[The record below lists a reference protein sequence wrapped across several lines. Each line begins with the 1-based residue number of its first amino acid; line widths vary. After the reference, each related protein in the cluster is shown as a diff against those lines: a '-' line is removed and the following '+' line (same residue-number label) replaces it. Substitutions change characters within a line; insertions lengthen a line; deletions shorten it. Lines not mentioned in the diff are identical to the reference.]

1 MPGSNKPSKLRLSI
15 TLILAGCWAVGFLT
29 VFFQQEM
36 PNTSVARL
44 EIWKLIR
51 DSWLSILNPFDY
63 SAGPNLKAGWQYFGE
78 RIQFFV
84 TAITLLTASWGLGN
98 IGCRRLLS
106 DLQIR
111 KSEQLVIV
119 LGTGISI
126 QTLWIFACGL
136 IGQLT
141 PLMLLAPGALGGLIA
156 LLLMLQKQS
165 DNGAPIS
172 IDGVTEEETS
182 KHWKWF
188 FILIT
193 FPFVLHI
200 VLGGMTP
207 PWDFDV
213 REYHLQG
220 PKEWF
225 QAGHIKTLEHNV
237 YTSFPFLSEMLS
249 LAAMVLCDDWWQGA
263 IAGKLT
269 LAAFQLLSAL
279 AVFSISR
286 RWLGNI
292 SAWIATAAFLST
304 PWISRISN
312 IAYAEGAI
320 TFYLIASVMV
330 ALLASGCEEPRSK
343 TKLIA
348 IAGFLAGSAMA
359 SKYPGVVS
367 VVLPVGLYLLAT
379 IIQPA
384 RKTKPALDK
393 PEHEQKTRRQTV
405 TSTILL
411 NAAVFIVA
419 VVVAVGPWLV
429 KNAVATGNPVYPL
442 AYSVFGSS
450 DWSPQMDA
458 KWKKG
463 HSPPERELIR
473 IPNHLAD
480 VAIRND
486 WQSGF
491 LFAFAVPALLLARK
505 KRTVFWLSL
514 HACWLLATWWVFT
527 HRIDRFWIPLIPVAA
542 VLAGSAWQL
551 SRSIAWRGLMIGA
564 LSVCMLF
571 NYGLCRYSTVIGFH
585 GGLIELATARKL
597 PIREDIRYLN
607 TILKPNARVLLVG
620 EAEAFDMQFDV
631 VYNTVFDESV
641 FQEWTSAEPGYVTPA
656 AEQNM
661 RSADEIRELLKQN
674 GITHIYVNWSEVLR
688 YRLTYGYT
696 DYVYPQRFSQLQE
709 IGVLDPPTDLSA
721 GLLSKLSDQQQREL
735 RSWQGCKTLFTDT
748 DSWTNIQL
756 FRVTGQ

>member
-1 MPGSNKPSKLRLSI
+1 MPGSNQSSKLRSSI
-15 TLILAGCWAVGFLT
+15 TLILAGCWAVGFLG

-36 PNTSVARL
+36 PNTSVSRL

-51 DSWLSILNPFDY
+51 DSWPSILNPFDY
-63 SAGPNLKAGWQYFGE
+63 SGGPDLKAGWQYFGE
-78 RIQFFV
+78 RIPFVV
-84 TAITLLTASWGLGN
+84 TAITLMTASWGLGSVS
-98 IGCRRLLS
+98 CRRLLTNI
-106 DLQIR
+106 QIT

-119 LGTGISI
+119 LGAGISI
-126 QTLWIFACGL
+126 QTLWAFACGL

-141 PLMLLAPGALGGLIA
+141 PAMLLAPGALGVAIA
-156 LLLMLQKQS
+156 LLLMLPKQS
-165 DNGAPIS
+165 GNVSLVS
-172 IDGVTEEETS
+172 IDGVAEEQTS
-182 KHWKWF
+182 WQWKWF

-225 QAGHIKTLEHNV
+225 QAGRIRTLEHNV

-249 LAAMVLCDDWWQGA
+249 LAAMVLCDDCWQGA

-269 LAAFQLLSAL
+269 LATFQLLSAL
-279 AVFSISR
+279 AVFSISH
-286 RWLGNI
+286 RWIGKR
-292 SAWIATAAFLST
+292 SAWVAAAAFLST

-330 ALLASGCEEPRSK
+330 ALLASGCEESRSK

-359 SKYPGVVS
+359 SKYPGVLS
-367 VVLPVGLYLLAT
+367 VVLPVGLYLLT
-379 IIQPA
+379 TVIQQTRNA
-384 RKTKPALDK
+384 EQALDSVELK
-393 PEHEQKTRRQTV
+393 QTSRKQSV
-405 TSTILL
+405 AGAILL

-419 VVVAVGPWLV
+419 ALIAVGPWLV
-429 KNAVATGNPVYPL
+429 KNAVTTGNPVYPL

-463 HSPPERELIR
+463 HSPPEHELTR

-491 LFAFAVPALLLARK
+491 LFAFAVPAVLLVRK
-505 KRTVFWLSL
+505 KGIVFWLSL
-514 HACWLLATWWVFT
+514 HACWLLTTWWFFT
-527 HRIDRFWIPLIPVAA
+527 HRIDRFWIPLIPVAS
-542 VLAGSAWQL
+542 VLAGSAWRL
-551 SRSIAWRGLMIGA
+551 SPSIAWRSLMIGA

-585 GGLIELATARKL
+585 GGLIELATVRNL

-607 TILKPNARVLLVG
+607 TVLSPDARVLLVG

-631 VYNTVFDESV
+631 VYNTVFDESI
-641 FQEWTSAEPGYVTPA
+641 FQEWTSAEPGYSRPG

-661 RSADEIRELLKQN
+661 RSEDEIREVLKRN
-674 GITHIYVNWSEVLR
+674 EITHIYVNWSEVLR
-688 YRLTYGYT
+688 YRLTYGYA

-709 IGVLDPPTDLSA
+709 IGVLDPPTNLSA
-721 GLLSKLSDQQQREL
+721 GLISKLSDQQQSEL
-735 RSWQGCKTLFTDT
+735 RSWKDIETLFAGA

-756 FRVTGQ
+756 FRVSSE